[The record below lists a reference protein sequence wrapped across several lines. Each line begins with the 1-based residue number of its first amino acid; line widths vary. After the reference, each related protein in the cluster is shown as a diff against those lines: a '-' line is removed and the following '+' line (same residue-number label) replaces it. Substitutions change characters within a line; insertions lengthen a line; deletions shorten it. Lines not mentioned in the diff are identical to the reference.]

1 MMRPRHPAFLAAR
14 VLTGLITVTPVNHDD
29 LDRFIEAKAAE
40 EEAKAQAPRSSD
52 RLGELGAPQARRGV
66 R

>member
-1 MMRPRHPAFLAAR
+1 MRPRHPAFLAAR

-29 LDRFIEAKAAE
+29 LDRYLEAKAAE
-40 EEAKAQAPRSSD
+40 EEAKTQASPGTD

>member
-1 MMRPRHPAFLAAR
+1 MRPRHPAFLAAR
-14 VLTGLITVTPVNHDD
+14 VLTGLITVTPVNHDA
-29 LDRFIEAKAAE
+29 LDRYLEAKAAE
-40 EEAKAQAPRSSD
+40 EEAKAQAARSTD